1 MESADN
7 DLPIRQR
14 LQHWVEHLSHVLPA
28 QAPIRDFVHHNTLP
42 VLRALTRR
50 DVLLASLLM
59 PTAQGERR
67 LDWNERE
74 GLLARDKI
82 FGRCRELT
90 ATDEV
95 PAGIWQ
101 ESAMQN
107 WIALCARVGNEW
119 TLRSLLEHLTGE
131 DVLERGRTILQRHM
145 AAHLDLG
152 VAAWRG

>member
-1 MESADN
+1 
-7 DLPIRQR
+7 
-14 LQHWVEHLSHVLPA
+14 
-28 QAPIRDFVHHNTLP
+28 
-42 VLRALTRR
+42 
-50 DVLLASLLM
+50 M

-95 PAGIWQ
+95 PAGTWQ

-131 DVLERGRTILQRHM
+131 DVLERVRTILQRHM

-152 VAAWRG
+152 VAAWRNPAQVEGFFAAWRASAGLDVAWELDELPGIHDEIAYLSADPVDVLVDELALLIPD